1 MANRRRGD
9 NLQYSDD
16 KESHPQSENTD
27 TLATENLEI
36 CTVGSVTEEND
47 DVETEN
53 NDSHEDIDR
62 TEDTAESV
70 TNTSSFLK
78 KQIPKQPL
86 KEMKKIMMLPV
97 LYSDPLSNV
106 NRGQKKGRLKAKI
119 LEDSKATNDPL
130 YNFFVNV
137 PNDPK
142 NATSISTFRPN

>member
-16 KESHPQSENTD
+16 KESHRQSENTD